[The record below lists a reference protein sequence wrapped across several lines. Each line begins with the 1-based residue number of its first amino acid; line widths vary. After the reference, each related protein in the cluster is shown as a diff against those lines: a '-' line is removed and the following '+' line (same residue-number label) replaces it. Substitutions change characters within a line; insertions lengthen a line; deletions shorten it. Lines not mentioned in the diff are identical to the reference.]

1 MPSITEGQFTYNF
14 PATWSAEKYDVD
26 SYYRVHFQSFAGGR
40 RKAVDVLAFGGG
52 NELWLI
58 EQKDYRVGAEIKAAE
73 LFDAIASKILTTM
86 ACLVAARSN
95 ASPGTRSQ
103 IVASG
108 ALLKPKVRCIL
119 HIEQPATHS
128 KLFPQV
134 VDPKTVQDKLRSAL
148 KAVDRRA
155 HAGSQAQLNGLGLG
169 WTIS

>member
-1 MPSITEGQFTYNF
+1 MPSIPEGLFTYDF
-14 PATWSAEKYDVD
+14 PATWSAEKYDMD
-26 SYYRVHFQSFAGGR
+26 SYYRVHFQSFAGGQ
-40 RKAVDVLAFGGG
+40 KAVDVLAFGGG

-58 EQKDYRVGAEIKAAE
+58 EQKDYRAGSQIKAAE
-73 LFDAIASKILTTM
+73 LFDAIASKMLATM

-95 ASPGTRSQ
+95 AAPGTRSQ

-108 ALLKPKVRCIL
+108 ALLKPKVRCVL
-119 HIEQPATHS
+119 HIEQPSTHS

-134 VDPKTVQDKLRSAL
+134 VDPKTVRDKLRSAL

-155 HAGSQAQLNGLGLG
+155 HAGSQDQLNSLTLG